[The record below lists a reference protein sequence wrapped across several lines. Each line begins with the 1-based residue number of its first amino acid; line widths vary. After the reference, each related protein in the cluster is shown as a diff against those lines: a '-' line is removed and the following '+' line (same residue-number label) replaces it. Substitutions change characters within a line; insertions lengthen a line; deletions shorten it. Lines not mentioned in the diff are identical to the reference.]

1 MLFAHDGETA
11 LKLATQ
17 TRPDIL
23 LDVMMPGLDGFET
36 CRRLK
41 ANAATSSIPVIFIS
55 AQNETKSMVDGFQA
69 GGVDYITK
77 PFQVEE
83 VLIRVKTHL
92 EAARLTQVVLDKNR
106 ELAAMNAKLLRETS
120 RREKAEA
127 TLETVDE
134 QLSLVTQLEAERWGI
149 TALVGRSKKVR
160 TILEDVRKLQ
170 PLPNTSVLITGES
183 GTGKELIARAIHFG
197 SPRAKGPVLPV
208 NCSAIP
214 SDLADALFFGCVKG
228 FLRRD
233 RRQRLFPVRPWL
245 HVVSR

>member
-1 MLFAHDGETA
+1 M
-11 LKLATQ
+11 
-17 TRPDIL
+17 
-23 LDVMMPGLDGFET
+23 
-36 CRRLK
+36 
-41 ANAATSSIPVIFIS
+41 
-55 AQNETKSMVDGFQA
+55 
-69 GGVDYITK
+69 DYITK
-77 PFQVEE
+77 PFQAEE

-149 TALVGRSKKVR
+149 TALVVRSKKVR

-228 FLRRD
+228 LSPARPPTKAISSAPMAARCFSMKSVTCPSRSRRNCSACSKSGASCRWAAKRKNRLTSVLS
-233 RRQRLFPVRPWL
+233 RR
-245 HVVSR
+245 